1 MNFVDA
7 IEACFVKYANFKG
20 CASRPEFWWW
30 FVFTLVVTA
39 MLRALSYNLATVFS
53 FATFLPSIAVTARR
67 LHDIDRSG
75 WWQLLYFLDRK
86 STRLNSSHQI
96 ISYAVFCL
104 KKKKDNII
112 LEIAREKHWSRT
124 QCTTMQTVD

>member
-20 CASRPEFWWW
+20 CASRAEFWWW

-39 MLRALSYNLATVFS
+39 TLRALSYNLAAVFS

-75 WWQLLYFLDRK
+75 WCPLLYFFPVIRSIVLIFFFA
-86 STRLNSSHQI
+86 LPH
-96 ISYAVFCL
+96 
-104 KKKKDNII
+104 
-112 LEIAREKHWSRT
+112 H
-124 QCTTMQTVD
+124 

>member
-1 MNFVDA
+1 MSFAASVE
-7 IEACFVKYANFKG
+7 ICFRKYANFNG
-20 CASRPEFWWW
+20 CASRSEFWWW

-39 MLRALSYNLATVFS
+39 TLRALSYNLAAVFS

-75 WWQLLYFLDRK
+75 WWQLDRK
-86 STRLNSSHQI
+86 STRLNSSHTV

-104 KKKKDNII
+104 KKKK
-112 LEIAREKHWSRT
+112 K
-124 QCTTMQTVD
+124 